1 MMKQIKILFLLSL
14 LFSLLAGCEKSKAE
28 DGQKDDAGA
37 ERSRPFVVGYLF
49 NSSNN
54 LGTAFAA
61 LDLKRITHLN
71 IAFPNPGADGL
82 YKPVSG
88 LPAIV
93 KQAQDQKVKILF
105 SIGGGVPPPYMKDL
119 LKPEKRATLINE
131 LVKFAVDNNF
141 DGIDVD
147 IENEFIDENYEPFV
161 LALSAQLKARN
172 KMITSALNTWT
183 GKAVSDKALAV
194 YDIINIMSYD
204 QTGPWN
210 KERPGPHSTF
220 EAAQADLDYWINTR
234 KVPAAKVTLGL
245 PFYGY
250 GFGPAIA
257 ESFSYG
263 DIVKQWPGAELQDQV
278 EVPGQGTIYYNGLP
292 TIRKK
297 VELARSKKAGGVMIW
312 QLLGDAPGD
321 KSLLKAINEVLS
333 D

>member
-1 MMKQIKILFLLSL
+1 MKQIKILFLLSL
-14 LFSLLAGCEKSKAE
+14 LFTTLAGCEKSKAE
-28 DGQKDDAGA
+28 EGQGEGKPESD
-37 ERSRPFVVGYLF
+37 SRPYVVGYLYS
-49 NSSNN
+49 SSNI
-54 LGTAFAA
+54 LAEAFAS

-71 IAFPNPGADGL
+71 IAFLNPEENGL

-88 LPAIV
+88 LAQIV
-93 KQAQDQKVKILF
+93 KQARDQQVKILF
-105 SIGGGVPPPYMKDL
+105 SIGGGTPPPYLKDL
-119 LKPEKRATLINE
+119 LKPEKRAALINE
-131 LVKFAVDNNF
+131 LVKFTVDNNF

-161 LALSAQLKARN
+161 LGLSQALKPHR
-172 KMITSALNTWT
+172 KMITSALSTWT

-210 KERPGPHSTF
+210 KDRPGPHSTF
-220 EAAQADLDYWINTR
+220 EAAEADLDYWIDTR
-234 KVPAAKVTLGL
+234 KVPASKVTLGL

-250 GFGPAIA
+250 GFGPSIP

-263 DIVKQWPGAELQDQV
+263 DIVKQWPGAELKDQV
-278 EVPGQGTIYYNGLP
+278 EVPGQGTVYYNGLP

-297 VELARSKKAGGVMIW
+297 VELARSRKAAGVMIW
-312 QLLGDAPGD
+312 QLRGDAPGD

>member
-1 MMKQIKILFLLSL
+1 MKQIKILFLLSL
-14 LFSLLAGCEKSKAE
+14 LFAVLASCAKSKAD
-28 DGQKDDAGA
+28 DGQSDDPIDDN
-37 ERSRPFVVGYLF
+37 RPLVVGYLY
-49 NSSNN
+49 SGGSNLN
-54 LGTAFAA
+54 EAFAA

-71 IAFPNPGADGL
+71 IAFLNPGEDGL
-82 YKPVSG
+82 YRPVSG
-88 LPAIV
+88 LGQIV
-93 KQAQDQKVKILF
+93 RQAREQEVKILF
-105 SIGGGVPPPYMKDL
+105 SIGGGVPPPYLQDL
-119 LKPEKRATLINE
+119 LKPDKRAALIKE

-161 LALSAQLKARN
+161 LDLSKALKPHKR
-172 KMITSALNTWT
+172 MITSALSTWA

-194 YDIINIMSYD
+194 YDIVNIMSYD

-210 KERPGPHSTF
+210 KDRPGPHSTF
-220 EAAQADLDYWINTR
+220 EAAQADLDYWIGTR

-250 GFGPAIA
+250 GFGPSIP

-278 EVPGQGTIYYNGLP
+278 EVPGQGTVYYNGLP

-297 VELARSKKAGGVMIW
+297 VELAKSRKAAGVMIW
-312 QLLGDAPGD
+312 QLRGDAPGD

>member
-1 MMKQIKILFLLSL
+1 MMKQINILFLLSL
-14 LFSLLAGCEKSKAE
+14 LLIILAGCEKSKAE
-28 DGQKDDAGA
+28 EGQGGDKPADTPG
-37 ERSRPFVVGYLF
+37 SFVVGYLY
-49 NSSNN
+49 SSPND
-54 LGTAFAA
+54 LTTAFAT

-71 IAFPNPGADGL
+71 IAFLNPEESGL

-88 LPAIV
+88 LAQV
-93 KQAQDQKVKILF
+93 VRQARDQQVKILF
-105 SIGGGVPPPYMKDL
+105 SIGGGMPPPYLKDL
-119 LKPEKRATLINE
+119 LKPDKQAALINE
-131 LVKFAVDNNF
+131 LVKFAVDNKF

-147 IENEFIDENYEPFV
+147 IENEFIDENYEAFV
-161 LALSAQLKARN
+161 LGLSKALKPHK
-172 KMITSALNTWT
+172 KMMTSALSTWT

-194 YDIINIMSYD
+194 YDIIHIMSYD

-250 GFGPAIA
+250 GFGPSIP

-263 DIVKQWPGAELQDQV
+263 DIVKQWPGSELRDQV
-278 EVPGQGTIYYNGLP
+278 EVPGQGTVYYNGLP

-297 VELARSKKAGGVMIW
+297 VELARARKTAGVMIW
-312 QLLGDAPGD
+312 QMRGDAPGD